1 MEFLEEL
8 KSGKFN
14 TILLIIVL
22 VLIFHLYWTNDTKE
36 TMAEVSSD
44 IKEAVKQ
51 VYLADVEAIRNL
63 SEVATKLQAGG
74 LTVPGNLTTTGTLI
88 TNGNLNIKDFSIGG
102 SKANGIALSR
112 KDGSATIFDFTDNK
126 NYIRGN
132 TIIDGEITANG
143 AKLFTPANNT
153 IECAGRQHVTG
164 PELLYL
170 LNKNGVVIGKEWGGN
185 GNLQVQGN
193 ANVGSLTIGG
203 TTIDES
209 HLQMLTGVREVAL
222 KHQSGAWTN
231 QMNHPWVHVGQNR
244 DIVKWE
250 SSPAYF
256 ALIKK

>member
-22 VLIFHLYWTNDTKE
+22 VLIFHIYWTKDTKE
-36 TMAEVSSD
+36 PMAEVSGD

-74 LTVPGNLTTTGTLI
+74 LTVPGNLTT
-88 TNGNLNIKDFSIGG
+88 NGNLNIKDFSIGAT
-102 SKANGIALSR
+102 KKDGIVLPR
-112 KDGSATIFDFTDNK
+112 KDGRATHFDYSDNQ

-132 TIIDGEITANG
+132 TIIDGEVTANG
-143 AKLFTPANNT
+143 AKLYTPANNT
-153 IECAGRQHVTG
+153 IQCAGRQHISG

-209 HLQMLTGVREVAL
+209 HLQMLTGARGVAL
-222 KHQSGAWTN
+222 KHISGAWTN

-250 SSPAYF
+250 GSPANF
-256 ALIKK
+256 AFIKN